1 MDDVCLQLQELG
13 ALRRQGAVRRCVHGH
28 ALAVADD
35 QRGVR
40 PPGLGGEELP
50 QPRLG
55 LLQRGA
61 RLLADP
67 QPLHEVEDPG
77 VGAHVLRE
85 LAPVPAGQVAD
96 ELAVLQRRADGPPGP
111 GVQHGRQ
118 LPEVSQQQELHVGV
132 QPHAGQV
139 RPERHVQ
146 LRDLLHHQP
155 VQLLRAA
162 PAHVPAHPVVGRLR
176 PQPHILRGAVRLGHQ
191 VHRLALLSQPRRLIG
206 SSTPFHLRCL
216 GRSASMRGARLPS
229 NGFVSSTR

>member
-1 MDDVCLQLQELG
+1 M
-13 ALRRQGAVRRCVHGH
+13 
-28 ALAVADD
+28 ADD

-40 PPGLGGEELP
+40 PPGLGGVELP

-67 QPLHEVEDPG
+67 QPLHEVEDAG

-85 LAPVPAGQVAD
+85 LVPVPAGQVAD

-162 PAHVPAHPVVGRLR
+162 AHVPAHPVVGRLR
-176 PQPHILRGAVRLGHQ
+176 PQTQVLRGAVRL
-191 VHRLALLSQPRRLIG
+191 
-206 SSTPFHLRCL
+206 
-216 GRSASMRGARLPS
+216 
-229 NGFVSSTR
+229 

>member
-1 MDDVCLQLQELG
+1 M
-13 ALRRQGAVRRCVHGH
+13 GH
-28 ALAVADD
+28 ASSPT
-35 QRGVR
+35 RS
-40 PPGLGGEELP
+40 
-50 QPRLG
+50 
-55 LLQRGA
+55 
-61 RLLADP
+61 
-67 QPLHEVEDPG
+67 
-77 VGAHVLRE
+77 
-85 LAPVPAGQVAD
+85 
-96 ELAVLQRRADGPPGP
+96 P

-176 PQPHILRGAVRLGHQ
+176 PQTQVLRGAVRLGHQ
-191 VHRLALLSQPRRLIG
+191 VHRLALLSQPRNNVVRARYVFPVPGRPVSSRELPARQWLIG

-216 GRSASMRGARLPS
+216 GRSAFMRSARLPS
-229 NGFVSSTR
+229 NGFVSSTRRSASSARSRSAKRFGSRCVSRQSVFTCAR

>member
-1 MDDVCLQLQELG
+1 M
-13 ALRRQGAVRRCVHGH
+13 
-28 ALAVADD
+28 ADD

-40 PPGLGGEELP
+40 PPGLGGVELL

-67 QPLHEVEDPG
+67 QPLHEVEDAG
-77 VGAHVLRE
+77 VGAHVLHE
-85 LAPVPAGQVAD
+85 LVPVPAGQVAD

-155 VQLLRAA
+155 VQLLRAPSA
-162 PAHVPAHPVVGRLR
+162 WPSRQRRTGPWRRR
-176 PQPHILRGAVRLGHQ
+176 PQ
-191 VHRLALLSQPRRLIG
+191 SCSNWK
-206 SSTPFHLRCL
+206 SSTWVRPKM
-216 GRSASMRGARLPS
+216 GVAKPKTAR
-229 NGFVSSTR
+229 RA